1 MYDNKTSIE
10 LARDYALRG
19 CKEPSF
25 QAIKIPN
32 GKVYECA
39 NLAIIPWYIWILL
52 KFKKAKA
59 VADIFELKEEK
70 HIYVSYAK
78 RLFGEIYITK
88 NEHYINGKLIYREK
102 LHRVEKGI
110 RGFSAKT
117 WTDELI

>member
-1 MYDNKTSIE
+1 MYDDKTPIE
-10 LARDYALRG
+10 LARDYALRD
-19 CKEPSF
+19 CKEPIL

-78 RLFGEIYITK
+78 CLFGEIYITK
-88 NEHYINGKLIYREK
+88 NEHYSRKKPTFAPGNLNNDNIPN
-102 LHRVEKGI
+102 
-110 RGFSAKT
+110 T
-117 WTDELI
+117 Q